1 MKTKYNK
8 DKTDQAVL
16 IENLNAQDA
25 DASKVKGGIKLDECL
40 ITSFQTSS
48 HGADL

>member
-16 IENLNAQDA
+16 IEDLNAQDPEGI
-25 DASKVKGGIKLDECL
+25 KVKGGIKLEECL
-40 ITSFQTSS
+40 ITSFQTSG